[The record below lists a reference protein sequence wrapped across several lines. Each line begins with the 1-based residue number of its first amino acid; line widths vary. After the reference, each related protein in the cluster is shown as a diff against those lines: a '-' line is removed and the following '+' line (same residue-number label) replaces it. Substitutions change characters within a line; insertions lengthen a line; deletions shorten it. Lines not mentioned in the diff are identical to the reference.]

1 MLTFLQNE
9 TKTLMS
15 VSVGK
20 GNNGQDKT
28 EGARFKNVF
37 GTNLHGP
44 FLAINSHFADYLI
57 SLALEKR
64 YGKKVEL
71 PNLDDDFEV
80 NAHNSLVD
88 KKY

>member
-1 MLTFLQNE
+1 MQDE

-44 FLAINSHFADYLI
+44 ILAINPHFTDYLI

-64 YGKKVEL
+64 YGKKIGL
-71 PNLDDDFEV
+71 SKLDDDFEIKAHDILV
-80 NAHNSLVD
+80 NKV
-88 KKY
+88 Y